1 MPTGNKTA
9 LDEVIAARNAKQAQK
24 SVKQLYMEASGAL
37 APKVRLFCMF
47 FAVVTSGASRASSS
61 TAMPS

>member
-1 MPTGNKTA
+1 MPTGKKTA

-37 APKVRLFCMF
+37 APKVRLF
-47 FAVVTSGASRASSS
+47 FAACVATSGASQV
-61 TAMPS
+61 